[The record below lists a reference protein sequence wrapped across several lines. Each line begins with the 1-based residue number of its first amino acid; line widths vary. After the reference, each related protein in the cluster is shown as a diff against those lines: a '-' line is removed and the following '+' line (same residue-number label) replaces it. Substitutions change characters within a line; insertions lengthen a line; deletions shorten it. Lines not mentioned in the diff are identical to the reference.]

1 MKGSDLIAALKRK
14 LGVSTDTALK
24 KALGLSGMTLQ
35 NWKGRKLTPRIV
47 AHQMARVLVS
57 GDDVVAALHR
67 HLETDSI
74 AALAKKVG
82 VTQQAVRY
90 WEVTPTLTARQIAGM
105 VKAAVEV
112 TSADTYRNAVRP
124 LVEFFPLAKCASR
137 HGAKYELF
145 AVKSAKGKVHRYL
158 DGLKRELDQHHGVY
172 VFFDSRGQ
180 AIYAGKARKTTLQAE
195 ITHAF
200 NRDRGSVQKIRRV
213 KHPSRNQAYRT
224 TDEKARQIHE
234 FEVPLHEL
242 AAYFSAYA
250 VADPLIDDVE
260 SLLLRSFANDV
271 LNKRMERFGLHR
283 AASKARRK
291 HRLRKRAHR
300 SVRSRT
306 RRKRR

>member
-14 LGVSTDTALK
+14 LDVSTDTALK
-24 KALGLSGMTLQ
+24 GALGLSGMTLQ
-35 NWKGRKLTPRIV
+35 NWKGRKITPRIV
-47 AHQMARVLVS
+47 ADQIARVLVS
-57 GDDVVAALHR
+57 GDEVVAALHR
-67 HLETDSI
+67 HLRTKSLGE
-74 AALAKKVG
+74 LARKVG

-90 WEVTPTLTARQIAGM
+90 WEITPTLTARQIAGM

-145 AVKSAKGKVHRYL
+145 SLKSVKGKTHRYL
-158 DGLKRELDQHHGVY
+158 DGLKSELAKHHGVY

-180 AIYAGKARKTTLQAE
+180 AIYAGKARKLTLWSE
-195 ITHAF
+195 ITGAF

-213 KHPSRNQAYRT
+213 NHPSRNQTYRT
-224 TDEKARQIHE
+224 ADEKSRQIRE
-234 FEVPLHEL
+234 FEVPLYEL

-283 AASKARRK
+283 AAAKARR
-291 HRLRKRAHR
+291 RRRKRSGR
-300 SVRSRT
+300 PTRRKT